1 MKALNKKFISVYL
14 FIMCGLVLSCCK
26 STYKK
31 VEDNLK
37 TEENVVREIS
47 NKNFM
52 NNDNRISIETI
63 DSIVDGNTV
72 SGRINVVYKDMIQNM
87 KKIEATYSA
96 AYTVENMSS
105 GSFPWMESLIDDEK
119 YFYAIGASEI
129 CKGRAAAKKFAE
141 LDAEA
146 KLKSAAIQISGDKN
160 IDVHAWRL
168 LKVCYKKIINRK
180 DGRTYYSA
188 SVLIGVNRNLVVKN

>member
-1 MKALNKKFISVYL
+1 MRKLIFWLISFVVV
-14 FIMCGLVLSCCK
+14 FSVMFSCCK
-26 STYKK
+26 TTDKGK
-31 VEDNLK
+31 DNPSV
-37 TEENVVREIS
+37 EENIVTEITG
-47 NKNFM
+47 KN
-52 NNDNRISIETI
+52 NNVQITSENLESLPSIDEQ
-63 DSIVDGNTV
+63 SV
-72 SGRINVVYKDMIQNM
+72 SGRINIIYKDMIQNM

-168 LKVCYKKIINRK
+168 LKVCYKKIINGK